1 MHSTNSIKTMPTN
14 QFDIAIIGAGAA
26 GLHLALAM
34 RNDAFFDT
42 KNILILEKDAKE
54 ANDRTWC
61 FWEKGAG
68 KWDHLLL
75 KSWSKGDF
83 FGKTNHRPLDLL
95 PYRYKM
101 LRGADFY
108 RFAKSE
114 LAAAPNFTWVNDEIS
129 AVENL
134 SIKGKAG
141 SYEADLVF
149 DSRLPSA
156 ISNLQFPSSN
166 NSLLQ
171 HFKGWY
177 VRTPEPRFD
186 AERFTMMDYR
196 IRWQDTSSFT
206 YVLPINEREAL
217 VEFTLFNDR
226 LIAQQD
232 YDSMLRQY
240 FDKVLNIKD
249 FQILEEEY
257 GVIPM
262 TDYRFDKHSTGN
274 HIRIGT
280 AGGWMKG
287 SSGYTFK
294 NCERYSQRIV
304 ENMKAR
310 RPANEG
316 VFSPKFHFYDS
327 IFLGVLHHQN
337 SLGPGVFEEMYAK
350 NKVQDIFAFLDNE
363 SSFGTDLSIIL
374 KFKKWPF
381 IQSFFRLLSK
391 NIGHAPRH

>member
-1 MHSTNSIKTMPTN
+1 MLPKHY
-14 QFDIAIIGAGAA
+14 DIAIIGAGAA

-34 RNDAFFDT
+34 RNDVFFDN
-42 KNILILEKDAKE
+42 KRILLLEKDAKE

-68 KWDHLLL
+68 KWDPILL

-83 FGKTNHRPLDLL
+83 FGVEKHRPLDLL

-114 LAAAPNFTWVNDEIS
+114 LAAAANFTWVNEEVLD
-129 AVENL
+129 VENGVPL
-134 SIKGKAG
+134 TILGKADR
-141 SYEADLVF
+141 YQADLVF
-149 DSRLPSA
+149 DSRLPKA
-156 ISNLQFPSSN
+156 VSNLQFPTSN
-166 NSLLQ
+166 ATLLQ

-177 VRTPEPRFD
+177 VRTPEPCFD
-186 AERFTMMDYR
+186 ADRFTMMDYR

-226 LIAQQD
+226 LLLKED
-232 YDSMLRQY
+232 YDTMLWQY
-240 FDKVLNIKD
+240 LDKVLEIRD
-249 FQILEEEY
+249 FDILEEEF

-262 TDYRFDKHSTGN
+262 TDYRFDKHSIGQ

-294 NCERYSQRIV
+294 NCERYSQCIAG
-304 ENMKAR
+304 NMKAG

-316 VFSPKFHFYDS
+316 VFSPRFHFYDS
-327 IFLGVLHHQN
+327 IFLGVLHQQN
-337 SLGPGVFEEMYAK
+337 SIGPGVFEEMYVK

-363 SSFGTDLSIIL
+363 SSLATDLSIIL

-381 IQSFFRLLSK
+381 IQSFFRYLSK
-391 NIGHAPRH
+391 SLSHAPGH

>member
-1 MHSTNSIKTMPTN
+1 MPTN

-34 RNDAFFDT
+34 RNDAFFAN
-42 KNILILEKDAKE
+42 KNILLLEKDSKE

-68 KWDHLLL
+68 KWDNILL

-83 FGKTNHRPLDLL
+83 FGKTYHRPLDLH

-114 LAAAPNFTWVNDEIS
+114 LAAAPNFTWVNDEVLE
-129 AVENL
+129 VENGETQR
-134 SIKGKAG
+134 IKGKAS
-141 SYEADLVF
+141 SYPASLVF
-149 DSRLPSA
+149 DSRLPA
-156 ISNLQFPSSN
+156 AVADLRFPASN
-166 NSLLQ
+166 NTLLQ

-186 AERFTMMDYR
+186 ADRFTMMDYR

-226 LIAQQD
+226 LIAQRD
-232 YDSMLRQY
+232 YDAMLREY
-240 FDKVLNIKD
+240 FDKILNIKD

-262 TDYRFDKHSTGN
+262 TDYRFDKHSIGQ

-304 ENMKAR
+304 KNIKTG

-337 SLGPGVFEEMYAK
+337 SIGPGVFEEMYAK

-363 SSFGTDLSIIL
+363 SSLATDLGIIL

-381 IQSFFRLLSK
+381 ILSFFRHLTKSRS
-391 NIGHAPRH
+391 HAPRH